1 MSIANLVT
9 KTLISGA
16 IVLGSCVVGAAPASA
31 GAGPGPTPPPNPF
44 SGLTCNCQEAT
55 PPGSPALKAEI
66 DRGIQQG
73 RSALPPSAPPGN

>member
-16 IVLGSCVVGAAPASA
+16 IVLGSCVVGAAPA
-31 GAGPGPTPPPNPF
+31 GASTGSTPPPNPF
-44 SGLTCNCQEAT
+44 SGLTCNCQEAA
-55 PPGSPALKAEI
+55 PPDSPALKAEI

-73 RSALPPSAPPGN
+73 RSSFPGSAGPGN